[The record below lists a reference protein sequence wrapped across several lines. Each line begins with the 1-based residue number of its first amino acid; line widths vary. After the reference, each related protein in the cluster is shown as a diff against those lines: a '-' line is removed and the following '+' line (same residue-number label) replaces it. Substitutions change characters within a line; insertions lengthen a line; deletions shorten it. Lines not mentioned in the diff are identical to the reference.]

1 MDRRSLISM
10 LIEAIVFITI
20 LMIGWNYYDGRL
32 DKSEQNLRV
41 YRGQVAE
48 LELKNGDLVTARDSY
63 IAKTSELEDLL
74 NISRKE
80 VRDLKNTLGSKI
92 AYISKLES
100 QISTGP
106 IIIQKDSIVYIEKS
120 KIESHFKYN
129 DEWLSFKGITRID
142 GDVGSTQIDGIN
154 IFSPLKVGITNDY
167 QIFVQTPNPYITFN
181 EIEGAVIDGS
191 KFAPKK
197 KRFSWGIQVGFG
209 AMYDV
214 IKKDIAV
221 GPYGGLGVEFNF

>member
-129 DEWLSFKGITRID
+129 DEWLSFKGITKID

-154 IFSPLKVGITNDY
+154 IFTPLKVGITNDY

-221 GPYGGLGVEFNF
+221 GPYGGLGAEFNF

>member
-20 LMIGWNYYDGRL
+20 LMVGWNYYDGKL

-41 YRGQVAE
+41 YRGQVAD

-100 QISTGP
+100 QMSTGP

-154 IFSPLKVGITNDY
+154 IFTPLKVGITNDY

-197 KRFSWGIQVGFG
+197 KRFSWGVQVGFG
-209 AMYDV
+209 TMYDV

>member
-1 MDRRSLISM
+1 M

-20 LMIGWNYYDGRL
+20 LMVGWNYYDGRL

-41 YRGQVAE
+41 YRGQIVD

-154 IFSPLKVGITNDY
+154 IFTPLKVGITNDY

-221 GPYGGLGVEFNF
+221 GPYGGLGAEFNF

>member
-1 MDRRSLISM
+1 MDKRSLISM
-10 LIEAIVFITI
+10 LIEVIVFITI

-41 YRGQVAE
+41 YMKQVTD
-48 LELKNGDLVTARDSY
+48 LELKNGDLVTMRDSY
-63 IAKTSELEDLL
+63 VAKASELEDLL

-80 VRDLKNTLGSKI
+80 IRDLNNTLGSKI

-106 IIIQKDSIVYIEKS
+106 IIIQKDSIVYIEGS

-129 DEWLSFKGITRID
+129 DEWLSFKGVTMID
-142 GDVGSTQIDGIN
+142 GGMASTQIDGIN
-154 IFSPLKVGITNDY
+154 IFTPLKVGITNDY
-167 QIFVQTPNPYITFN
+167 QIFVQTPNPYVTFN
-181 EIEGAVIDGS
+181 GIEGAVIDGS
-191 KFAPKK
+191 KFVPKK
-197 KRFSWGIQVGFG
+197 KRFGWGIQIGFG
-209 AMYDV
+209 AMYDITNMDIV
-214 IKKDIAV
+214 I

>member
-1 MDRRSLISM
+1 MDRRSLLSM

-32 DKSEQNLRV
+32 DKSEQNLQV

-106 IIIQKDSIVYIEKS
+106 IIIQKDSIVYVEKS

-154 IFSPLKVGITNDY
+154 IFTPLKVGITNDY

-221 GPYGGLGVEFNF
+221 GPYGGLGAEFNF

>member
-10 LIEAIVFITI
+10 LIEAIVFVTI
-20 LMIGWNYYDGRL
+20 LMIGWNYYDGKL

-41 YRGQVAE
+41 YRGQVTE

-63 IAKTSELEDLL
+63 IAKASELEDLL

-106 IIIQKDSIVYIEKS
+106 IIIQKDSIVYVEKS

-142 GDVGSTQIDGIN
+142 GNVGSTQIDGIN
-154 IFSPLKVGITNDY
+154 IFTPLKVGITNDY

-209 AMYDV
+209 AMYDI

-221 GPYGGLGVEFNF
+221 GPYGGLGAEFNF

>member
-10 LIEAIVFITI
+10 LIEAVVFITI

-92 AYISKLES
+92 AYISRLES

-106 IIIQKDSIVYIEKS
+106 IIIQKDSIVYVEKS

-129 DEWLSFKGITRID
+129 DEWLSFRGITRID

-154 IFSPLKVGITNDY
+154 IFTPLKVGITNDY
-167 QIFVQTPNPYITFN
+167 QIFVQTPNPYVTFN

-197 KRFSWGIQVGFG
+197 KRFGWGIQVGFG

>member
-10 LIEAIVFITI
+10 LIEAIAFITI
-20 LMIGWNYYDGRL
+20 LMVGWNYYDGRL

-41 YRGQVAE
+41 YRGQIAD

-63 IAKTSELEDLL
+63 IARTSELEDLL

-100 QISTGP
+100 QMSTGP

-154 IFSPLKVGITNDY
+154 IFTPLKVGITNDY

-221 GPYGGLGVEFNF
+221 GPYGGLGAEFNF

>member
-10 LIEAIVFITI
+10 LIETIVFITI

-154 IFSPLKVGITNDY
+154 IFAPLKVGITNDY

>member
-20 LMIGWNYYDGRL
+20 LMVGWNYYDGRL

-41 YRGQVAE
+41 YRGQIAD

-63 IAKTSELEDLL
+63 IARTSELEDLL

-100 QISTGP
+100 QMSTGP

-154 IFSPLKVGITNDY
+154 IFTPLKVGITNDY

-197 KRFSWGIQVGFG
+197 KRFSWGVQVGFG
-209 AMYDV
+209 TMYDV

>member
-20 LMIGWNYYDGRL
+20 LMVGWNYYDGRL

-41 YRGQVAE
+41 YRGQIAD

-63 IAKTSELEDLL
+63 IARTSELEDLL

-129 DEWLSFKGITRID
+129 DEWISFKGITRID

-154 IFSPLKVGITNDY
+154 IFAPLKVGITNDY

-221 GPYGGLGVEFNF
+221 GPYGGLGAEFNF

>member
-1 MDRRSLISM
+1 MDRRSLLSM

-20 LMIGWNYYDGRL
+20 IMVGWNYYNGQL

-41 YRGQVAE
+41 YRGQVEE
-48 LELKNGDLVTARDSY
+48 LELKNGDLITSRDSY

-74 NISRKE
+74 NVSRKE

-142 GDVGSTQIDGIN
+142 GNTGSTQIDGVN
-154 IFSPLKVGITNDY
+154 VFAPLKVGITNDY

-181 EIEGAVIDGS
+181 DIEGAVIDGS

-197 KRFSWGIQVGFG
+197 KRFSWGVQFGFG
-209 AMYDV
+209 ATYDI

>member
-1 MDRRSLISM
+1 MDRRSLLSM

-32 DKSEQNLRV
+32 DKSEQNLQV

-106 IIIQKDSIVYIEKS
+106 IIIQKDSIVYVEKS

-154 IFSPLKVGITNDY
+154 IFTPLKVGITNDY

-197 KRFSWGIQVGFG
+197 KRFSWGVQFGFG

>member
-10 LIEAIVFITI
+10 LIEATVFITI

-63 IAKTSELEDLL
+63 IAKASELEDLL

-154 IFSPLKVGITNDY
+154 IFTPLKVGITNDY
-167 QIFVQTPNPYITFN
+167 QIFVQTPNPHITFN

-221 GPYGGLGVEFNF
+221 GPYGGLGAEFNF

>member
-1 MDRRSLISM
+1 MDRRSLISK
-10 LIEAIVFITI
+10 LIEATVFITI

-129 DEWLSFKGITRID
+129 DEWLSFKGITKID

-154 IFSPLKVGITNDY
+154 IFAPLKVGITNDY

-221 GPYGGLGVEFNF
+221 GPYGGLGAEFNF